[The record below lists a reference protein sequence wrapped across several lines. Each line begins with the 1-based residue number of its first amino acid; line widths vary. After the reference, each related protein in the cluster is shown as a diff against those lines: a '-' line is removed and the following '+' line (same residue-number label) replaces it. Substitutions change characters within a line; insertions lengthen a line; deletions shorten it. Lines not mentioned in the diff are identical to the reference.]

1 MLPIFLFRMQ
11 QLIFLS
17 SRNKVQCFTSNNTYL
32 GLVTPKFP
40 PLLYSSMHLIVSIL
54 MFSIIN
60 NSISLASKLQ
70 NRSSVMPLQ
79 RSKAYKGRE
88 E

>member
-17 SRNKVQCFTSNNTYL
+17 SRNKVQCFTSNNAYL

-40 PLLYSSMHLIVSIL
+40 PLLYSSMHLIVVEYL
-54 MFSIIN
+54 DVIN

-79 RSKAYKGRE
+79 RSKAYKGRKE
-88 E
+88 